1 MSDSK
6 KILSLKNVDVG
17 YGSKVILKNVSFDL
31 FEGEILALIGQN
43 GSGKSTLLKSIFGL
57 IPHRQGEIFFNDGAI
72 HNIPAYQLRNIG
84 LSYFIQNGL
93 VMPNLTVDEHIN
105 LSMNGKSSTGNNNFN
120 EIAANAFPRLKDFG
134 SHRAGNLSGG
144 ERQMLS
150 LAMLMLQGTQTWLL
164 DEPTAGLA
172 PEMVK
177 FTGEFLQ
184 KKNHEDNITML
195 LVEHNL
201 DVAFKLATSVIVVKN
216 GGITEKFKHDE
227 FMSKDFLEE
236 IVYN

>member
-1 MSDSK
+1 MTNSK
-6 KILSLKNVDVG
+6 KILSLNNVEVG

-43 GSGKSTLLKSIFGL
+43 GSGKSTLLKSIYGL
-57 IPHRQGEIFFNDGAI
+57 ISHKHGEIFFNDGAI
-72 HNIPAYQLRNIG
+72 HNIHAYKLRNIG

-105 LSMNGKSSTGNNNFN
+105 LSMNGRSSIIDFDYNKIVND
-120 EIAANAFPRLKDFG
+120 AFPKLKNFG

-150 LAMLMLQGTQTWLL
+150 LAMLMLQETKTWFL

-184 KKNHEDNITML
+184 KKNYEDNITML

-216 GGITEKFKHDE
+216 GGITDKFTRDE
-227 FMSKDFLEE
+227 FLSKDFLEE
-236 IVYN
+236 IVYK